1 MAKTKWTAKIKNSQ
15 WETFYYKLC
24 WTKQIPISQIEF
36 ETINISLWIKYDSEN
51 HTYNCK

>member
-1 MAKTKWTAKIKNSQ
+1 MLKIKWTGRIKTPQ
-15 WETFYYKLC
+15 WDVFYYKLV